1 MRANLLQN
9 LCVLLLASAGLTY
22 AASEETP
29 LAALPQPQEV
39 IATAETVAAAS
50 PRHRTQPPM
59 AEATTA
65 SVPLGMPAIESAPAA
80 AVTSSVDSGLLGS
93 NVFTRGAAAGPV
105 VFGVLLILILLS
117 IFSWAILLTKW
128 VVLGRLEQGS
138 QKFSRV
144 FWESRSLNDLNQ
156 RIQEY
161 PHSPIREAFRNGY
174 AELVRSNPLKDQ
186 ALTPDMGLS
195 AAMDNVQRTLHKTK
209 AEQKR
214 AMERFLPVL
223 ALTASAAP
231 FIGLFGTVWGI
242 MNAFEGI
249 AQTGSTSL
257 ASVAP
262 GISEALIATAFGLA
276 AAIPA
281 VVGYNLAQNKI
292 RGLLLQFDGFK
303 ADFLNII
310 ERYLVSDRGGKG
322 TASPSAS
329 AMQQTPRL

>member
-1 MRANLLQN
+1 MRPYRIFAFCLLT
-9 LCVLLLASAGLTY
+9 LFSSKAAVYGEGLQQPAPVNPSLSMPEI
-22 AASEETP
+22 AA
-29 LAALPQPQEV
+29 Q
-39 IATAETVAAAS
+39 TVPAPEQQAV
-50 PRHRTQPPM
+50 
-59 AEATTA
+59 
-65 SVPLGMPAIESAPAA
+65 VPLGMPKNTAQPAQEGLGLG
-80 AVTSSVDSGLLGS
+80 TGLLS
-93 NVFTRGAAAGPV
+93 RGASAGPV
-105 VFGVLLILILLS
+105 VFTVLLVLILLS
-117 IFSWAILLTKW
+117 IFSWAILFAKW
-128 VVLGRLEQGS
+128 WVLRKLENS
-138 QKFSRV
+138 SRKFSHV

-156 RIQEY
+156 RLQEY

-174 AELVRSNPLKDQ
+174 AELIRSNPMKEQ
-186 ALTPDMGLS
+186 AISPDSGLS
-195 AAMDNVQRTLHKTK
+195 AAMDNVQRTLAKTK
-209 AEQKR
+209 GEQKR

-281 VVGYNLAQNKI
+281 VVGYNIAQNKI

-310 ERYLVSDRGGKG
+310 ERYLVADRGGK
-322 TASPSAS
+322 TSAS
-329 AMQQTPRL
+329 TSSAPRL

>member
-1 MRANLLQN
+1 MRSYRIMAFCLLTLVSTGVFGVEGQN
-9 LCVLLLASAGLTY
+9 P
-22 AASEETP
+22 AAVQ
-29 LAALPQPQEV
+29 PQPTV
-39 IATAETVAAAS
+39 TAANVAAAPS
-50 PRHRTQPPM
+50 SAAVQ
-59 AEATTA
+59 
-65 SVPLGMPAIESAPAA
+65 LGMPAAAPQPPQEGF
-80 AVTSSVDSGLLGS
+80 SLGS
-93 NVFTRGAAAGPV
+93 GGVISRGASAGPV
-105 VFGVLLILILLS
+105 VFSVLVILILLS
-117 IFSWAILLTKW
+117 IFSWAILLAKW
-128 VVLGRLEQGS
+128 LVLRRLENS
-138 QKFSRV
+138 SMKFSHV

-156 RIQEY
+156 RLQEY

-174 AELVRSNPLKDQ
+174 AELIRSNPMKEQ
-186 ALTPDMGLS
+186 AISPEIGLS
-195 AAMDNVQRTLHKTK
+195 AAMENVQRTLHKTK
-209 AEQKR
+209 GEQKR

-310 ERYLVSDRGGKG
+310 ERYLVADRGGKSG
-322 TASPSAS
+322 AS
-329 AMQQTPRL
+329 ATSAPRL